1 MSKGKKL
8 LIYGAV
14 LLILIAAVVVIGIL
28 QDNGIMPGGDSSVEE
43 ESSLITASTDYLLQ
57 HDKTEISTITVENDA
72 VTYTLV
78 SELVESENSSGTTT
92 TQNWK
97 LKEYEDWEL
106 TSSSISSLATI
117 GYNLVAVKT
126 VAEDKEAVDL
136 ANFGLADPLATVT
149 IKYTDGSEA
158 TVTVGDTTP
167 DGTYRYA
174 VVSNQPGV
182 YTVYKSVATYAEYDL
197 TTLRSITINQIAT
210 DETLEYVYLH
220 QKGLRPIELT
230 AWGEDEEH
238 EDIYDISLL
247 KMVQPYADW
256 DASVVSGNISDM
268 YTNWPSITI
277 NKLVEPAAEDLDQ
290 YGLGEED
297 YEYHVNIITSAE
309 YTTGEKDA
317 DGNEIMRTEMHEID
331 YYFGFETEDGLIYFR
346 QGGSNDVYTVAATT
360 IDSYDFEPFEYLQKL
375 VYLQNI
381 DLVDSY
387 TVTSTADNLHYE
399 CSILRQDESEVSS
412 TEESSAE
419 RLEVHYLNGKL
430 VEGSPFRT
438 HYQKVIGLTMDYE
451 ILEKPE
457 YDESDKVTIVY
468 NFTDGTSRT
477 IEFYRLDE
485 WYYVT
490 PWGNTWMACGT
501 DQFDLM
507 WESFE
512 NLQGETE

>member
-14 LLILIAAVVVIGIL
+14 LLILIAAVVVIGVL
-28 QDNGIMPGGDSSVEE
+28 QDNGVMPGGDSSVEE
-43 ESSLITASTDYLLQ
+43 SSLITASSDYLLQ
-57 HDKTEISTITVENDA
+57 HDKTEIATITVKNDEA
-72 VTYTLV
+72 EYTLV
-78 SELVESENSSGTTT
+78 SELTKAEDSSGTV
-92 TQNWK
+92 TQNWT
-97 LKEYEDWEL
+97 LKEYKDWEL

-136 ANFGLADPLATVT
+136 ANFGLDDPLADVT
-149 IKYTDGSEA
+149 IVYTDGSEA
-158 TVTVGDTTP
+158 TVSIGDTTP
-167 DGTYRYA
+167 DGSYRYA

-182 YTVYKSVATYAEYDL
+182 YTVYKSIATYAQYDL

-220 QKGLRPIELT
+220 QKDKRPIELA
-230 AWGEDEEH
+230 AWEEGEKH
-238 EDIYDISLL
+238 EGIYDMSSL
-247 KMVQPYADW
+247 KMLQPYADW
-256 DASVVSGNISDM
+256 DASIVSGNIHDM
-268 YTNWPSITI
+268 YAAWPTISIQ
-277 NKLVEPAAEDLDQ
+277 KLIEPEAKDLEK
-290 YGLGEED
+290 YGLSED
-297 YEYHVNIITSAE
+297 NYEYHVNIITSAE

-331 YYFGFETEDGLIYFR
+331 YYFGLETEDGMIYFR
-346 QGGSNDVYTVAATT
+346 QADSNDVYTVSAVTV
-360 IDSYDFEPFEYLQKL
+360 DSYDFDAFEYLQKL
-375 VYLQNI
+375 VFLQNI
-381 DLVDSY
+381 DLLDSY
-387 TVTSTADNLHYE
+387 TVTSTAQDLTYE

-412 TEESSAE
+412 TEESSAK
-419 RLEVHYLNGKL
+419 RLEVHYLDGKL
-430 VEGSPFRT
+430 VDGSAFRT
-438 HYQKVIGLTMDYE
+438 HYQKVIGIAMDYE
-451 ILEKPE
+451 IMETPE
-457 YDESDKVTIVY
+457 YDKSDKITFVY

-490 PWGNTWMACGT
+490 PWGETWMACGT

-512 NLQGETE
+512 ALKAMTK